1 MRFDLIVLLIFLLC
15 IAISDYKRAV
25 IPDAYILSGIA
36 FRILYL
42 IFLKSYIDILKSL
55 GSALLIFVPLLL
67 MTVAYEKKT
76 GKHGA
81 GGGDLKN
88 FSLAWF
94 LPFSDGNFSD
104 SIRRII
110 APDNSF
116 QIYNEA
122 SPTIWSSTVYCYG
135 NCHGFYVIIATVATF
150 FEKF

>member
-1 MRFDLIVLLIFLLC
+1 MRFDLIILLIFLLC

-81 GGGDLKN
+81 GGGDLKTLALLG
-88 FSLAWF
+88 FYLSPMETLVTLFVASLLQITAF
-94 LPFSDGNFSD
+94 KYTMKQVLPFGPALF
-104 SIRRII
+104 IV
-110 APDNSF
+110 
-116 QIYNEA
+116 
-122 SPTIWSSTVYCYG
+122 TVI
-135 NCHGFYVIIATVATF
+135 VTVF
-150 FEKF
+150 M